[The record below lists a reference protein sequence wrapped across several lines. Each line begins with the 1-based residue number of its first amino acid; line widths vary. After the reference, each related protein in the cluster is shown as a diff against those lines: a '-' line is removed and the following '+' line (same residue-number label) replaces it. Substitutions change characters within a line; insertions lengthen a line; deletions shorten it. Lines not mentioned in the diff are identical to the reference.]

1 MKKFKDLEIRYNTL
15 RKQAGNGEIDNA
27 TVNKELKK
35 LMLMDDSGSY
45 WIIGGNSGKWYK
57 YDGKSWKEDNPYTSK
72 ELQQPKQE
80 IRDTTRIIKNDIVQN
95 KDVQKKQSNDSIE
108 KEDDTDMVICKS
120 CMGKINNFESY
131 CHICGASQKKQELK
145 QKPIQG
151 KLIPELLISSVDIIS
166 LIFFFGGVGIIIG
179 VIYGAITGIFKDV
192 PTLIYLPQM
201 LTNLRGNILG
211 GILCAVTGGIT
222 GFIFSTINAILFGSL
237 YNAISYFFGGIRFK
251 TKK

>member
-1 MKKFKDLEIRYNTL
+1 MKKFKDLEIKYNVL
-15 RKQAGNGEIDNA
+15 RKQAENGDIDNA

-35 LMLMDDSGSY
+35 LMLLDDNGIY

-57 YDGKSWKEDNPYTSK
+57 YDGKSWKEDNPYNSNEIKQNKK
-72 ELQQPKQE
+72 ETQ
-80 IRDTTRIIKNDIVQN
+80 DTTKIIKNDIEQYKNV
-95 KDVQKKQSNDSIE
+95 KKKQSEESIE
-108 KEDDTDMVICKS
+108 KQYDKDMVICKS
-120 CMGKINNFESY
+120 CMGKINDFELY
-131 CHICGASQKKQELK
+131 CHICGASQKQELK
-145 QKPIQG
+145 QKSIQG

-179 VIYGAITGIFKDV
+179 VIYGAIIGVFKGL

-201 LTNLRGNILG
+201 LSNLRGNILG
-211 GILCAVTGGIT
+211 GFLCAITGGIN
-222 GFIFSTINAILFGSL
+222 GFIFFTINAILFGSL